1 MRHIRTFNEGADA
14 ESPLYW
20 RVQGS
25 EWEKY
30 SPRFPMMSQ
39 LPVDTTSGII
49 DVMMG
54 KSTTTQPI
62 TAKEA
67 ELYLDL
73 IKNTVSVNGEP
84 EIVLCILSVPEYSNQ
99 DVYSV
104 SCDGLYINNE
114 EISALI
120 SDGTVELHMV
130 HMETPEQEG
139 LWATVWAL
147 FLADDWVM
155 IKVDCEDPE
164 YPIQI
169 YKCDGIK
176 GTRECLEMVRGM
188 IADM

>member
-1 MRHIRTFNEGADA
+1 MKHIKTFNEGADA
-14 ESPLYW
+14 ESPLFW

-25 EWEKY
+25 EWERYYPK
-30 SPRFPMMSQ
+30 FPSLSQ
-39 LPVDTTSGII
+39 LPVETTAGII

-54 KSTTTQPI
+54 RSTTTQPI
-62 TAKEA
+62 TTKEA
-67 ELYLDL
+67 GLYLDM
-73 IKNTVSVNGEP
+73 IKDALSVNGEP
-84 EIVLCILSVPEYSNQ
+84 EITLSFVSLPEYSNQ
-99 DVYSV
+99 DVYHV
-104 SCDGLYINNE
+104 SCNKITDE

-155 IKVDCEDPE
+155 IKVDCEDTE

-176 GTRECLEMVRGM
+176 APGSASRW
-188 IADM
+188 

>member
-14 ESPLYW
+14 ESPLFW

-25 EWEKY
+25 EWFSY
-30 SPRFPMMSQ
+30 YPSLPSLSQ
-39 LPVDTTSGII
+39 LPVDTTVGII
-49 DVMMG
+49 DVVMG
-54 KSTTTQPI
+54 RSTKTQPI
-62 TAKEA
+62 TAKES
-67 ELYLDL
+67 ELYLDM
-73 IKNTVSVNGEP
+73 IKDTLSVNGEP
-84 EIVLCILSVPEYSNQ
+84 EIVLCLVSVSEYSDQ

-104 SCDGLYINNE
+104 QTDEITYK

-130 HMETPEQEG
+130 HMVTPVQAG
-139 LWATVWAL
+139 VWAM
-147 FLADDWVM
+147 FLEDDWVL
-155 IKVDCEDPE
+155 IRVDCGEF
-164 YPIQI
+164 PIPI